1 MADSDFGV
9 DEVVQDFIVESQ
21 EHLSDIESELLQ
33 IEEGGEDIDSD
44 LVNRVFRAI
53 HSIKGAAGFL
63 GFHVINDLAHN
74 LENILGL
81 IRTEELTPNSS
92 IVDVMLKAADA
103 LKSLV
108 SDVENSNDENVSDHI
123 EALKGILQGETEEG
137 LEDKLEDLVDVE
149 VPGIDFSL
157 EFEVTKHQLE
167 QAESQG
173 NSLFLIKLDLFEDYQ
188 LQGKNLMDL
197 VKDLLEIGEIL
208 DSGADLSGIDPDK
221 GMDSQTMGFYA
232 IIATRKTREEIAEK
246 WDLPL
251 NRVLPVASSMAESMG
266 ISEGIEDFSEP
277 VNDAVQQSRV
287 DSLEESNPT
296 SSENTSVASQELS
309 VSQESDSPR
318 GSTNS
323 SEEAQAQR
331 KGPDVKPSEKP
342 NVVKPKGAAS
352 EKKPAGKKETKPRKP
367 KKAVDSNIRV
377 NVGLL
382 DLLMNLAGELVL
394 VRNQLTQSI
403 SNGQTEN
410 LGTIGGRLDQVTS
423 QLQDAIMKTRMQAIG
438 TVFNKFPRVVRDLS
452 QKLEKKCQL
461 EVQGKDVE
469 LDKTIIEAISDPL
482 THLVRNSVDHGVE
495 PPLVRMDKGKPEMGT
510 IQLKAFH
517 QSGKVMI
524 EIRDDGKGIDAEVL
538 KAKALEKGLF
548 DAAQIASMS
557 DRDAVNLIF
566 HPGFSTAEQVTD
578 VSGRGVGM
586 DVVRTNFD
594 KLGASIEIETIV
606 DKGTT
611 IQISLPLTLAIMAA
625 LVVECGDQAFSIP
638 QVNIRELVRIKASDI
653 EGRIDSVNGA
663 EVLKLRGHLL
673 PLIRLREAFAMGKND
688 PQKTSE
694 TRAINI
700 VVVES
705 GMTRYGLLVDNLVD
719 YEEIVVKPLGRHMKD
734 CVELAGA
741 TILGDGGISM
751 ILDVSGL
758 AQKQGLAVIDQEA
771 FHGSEEAGS
780 GALSDLETLILFE
793 NGEKESFAVPMTLV
807 SRIERISSEEID
819 IVGGK
824 ELYHYHGQALPLLSL
839 DRLISSNPRVTQDT
853 FYIGVFS
860 VGGVEL
866 GLIIPKLLDIRDFS
880 LTLDEGFREK
890 GVLGSFVHEGGT
902 VRVLDLFEIA
912 ELENPDWG
920 LKTEATSQDSASE
933 KHTLLL
939 VEDSDFF
946 RKRVAEFLEESG
958 YEVLTA
964 EDGAVGWELLQQRHS
979 EITVVITDIEMPVMD
994 GFELTSHIKSN
1005 DSYKDKPVIAL
1016 TSLASEENQAKGAAV
1031 GVDAYLIKLDKEQI
1045 LATIKQ
1051 FCEQGV
1057 GV

>member
-1 MADSDFGV
+1 MADSDFGE

-81 IRTEELTPNSS
+81 IRTEELIPNSS
-92 IVDVMLKAADA
+92 IVDVMLKAADV

-108 SDVENSNDENVSDHI
+108 SDVENSNEEDVTGHI
-123 EALKGILQGETEEG
+123 EALKGILQGEANEGVEESLEALAEVDIPG
-137 LEDKLEDLVDVE
+137 L
-149 VPGIDFSL
+149 DFPM

-173 NSLFLIKLDLFEDYQ
+173 NTLFLIKLDLFEDYQ

-197 VKDLLEIGEIL
+197 VKDLLEVGEIL
-208 DSGADLSGIDPDK
+208 DSGADLSGIDPDM
-221 GMDSQTMGFYA
+221 GANSQKMGFYA
-232 IIATRKTREEIAEK
+232 IIATQKSREEIAEN

-251 NRVLPVASSMAESMG
+251 DRVLPVKSEMAESMG
-266 ISEGIEDFSEP
+266 IRDGGEP
-277 VNDAVQQSRV
+277 
-287 DSLEESNPT
+287 SLEEVAESKTPGSVD
-296 SSENTSVASQELS
+296 SSGS
-309 VSQESDSPR
+309 SP
-318 GSTNS
+318 
-323 SEEAQAQR
+323 EEIS
-331 KGPDVKPSEKP
+331 PEEVKAPVVPPSE
-342 NVVKPKGAAS
+342 VVHPQEPPTKKKAS
-352 EKKPAGKKETKPRKP
+352 ETKAAAKAKAPKKP
-367 KKAVDSNIRV
+367 VDSNIRV

-423 QLQDAIMKTRMQAIG
+423 QLQEAIMKTRMQAIG

-452 QKLEKKCQL
+452 QKLGKKCQL

-482 THLVRNSVDHGVE
+482 THLVRNSVDHGIE
-495 PPLVRMDKGKPEMGT
+495 LPLARIDQGKPEMGT

-538 KAKALEKGLF
+538 KEKALEKGLF
-548 DAAQIASMS
+548 DASQIEAMS

-566 HPGFSTAEQVTD
+566 HPGFSTAEKVTD

-606 DKGTT
+606 GKGTT

-625 LVVECGDQAFSIP
+625 LVVECGEHAFSIP

-653 EGRIDSVNGA
+653 NGRIDSVNGA

-673 PLIRLREAFAMGKND
+673 PLIRLREALSI
-688 PQKTSE
+688 QSE
-694 TRAINI
+694 VSKEPKANQAINV

-705 GMTRYGLLVDNLVD
+705 GMTRYGLLVDDLVD

-771 FHGSEEAGS
+771 FHGSEDGGT

-793 NGEKESFAVPMTLV
+793 NQEKESFAIPMTLV
-807 SRIERISSEEID
+807 SRIERISKDEID
-819 IVGGK
+819 NVGGR
-824 ELYHYHGQALPLLSL
+824 ELYHYHGQALPLLTL
-839 DRLISSNPRVTQDT
+839 DRLISCNPRVSQDT
-853 FYIGVFS
+853 YYIGVFN

-866 GLIIPKLLDIRDFS
+866 GLVIPKLLDIRDFS
-880 LTLDEGFREK
+880 LVLDEGFREK

-912 ELENPDWG
+912 ELENPEWG
-920 LKTEATSQDSASE
+920 LDVASSTPGVESE

-946 RKRVAEFLEESG
+946 RKRVAEFLNESG

-964 EDGAVGWELLQQRHS
+964 EDGAVGWEIVQQRYDDIS
-979 EITVVITDIEMPVMD
+979 VVITDIEMPVMD
-994 GFELTSHIKSN
+994 GFELTSHIKGS
-1005 DSYKDKPVIAL
+1005 DTYKDKPVIAL

-1045 LATIKQ
+1045 LATIKK

>member
-1 MADSDFGV
+1 MTDSDFGV

-33 IEEGGEDIDSD
+33 IEEGGGDIDSE

-81 IRTEELTPNSS
+81 IRTEELIPDSG
-92 IVDVMLKAADA
+92 IVDVMLKAADT

-108 SDVENSNDENVSDHI
+108 SDVENSNDEDVSEHI
-123 EALKGILQGETEEG
+123 EALKGILAGEKAEEG
-137 LEDKLEDLVDVE
+137 LEDKLDEIADVE
-149 VPGIDFSL
+149 IPGVGFEM

-167 QAESQG
+167 QAEAQG
-173 NSLFLIKLDLFEDYQ
+173 NSLFLVKLDLFEDYQ

-197 VKDLLEIGEIL
+197 VKDLLEVGEIL
-208 DSGADLSGIDPDK
+208 DSGADLSGIDPEK
-221 GMDSQTMGFYA
+221 GVESQTMGFYA
-232 IIATRKTREEIAEK
+232 ILATKKTREEVMAY
-246 WDLPL
+246 WGLPTE
-251 NRVLPVASSMAESMG
+251 RVLPVHSSMADSMG
-266 ISEGIEDFSEP
+266 IPQGDSSSEP
-277 VNDAVQQSRV
+277 DQGTQDLERSSPQPETSTAQAKEPGASLEVQTPTPAKDQANLESKQAQPQV
-287 DSLEESNPT
+287 DSPA
-296 SSENTSVASQELS
+296 SSRKKKPVEK
-309 VSQESDSPR
+309 QES
-318 GSTNS
+318 
-323 SEEAQAQR
+323 
-331 KGPDVKPSEKP
+331 K
-342 NVVKPKGAAS
+342 
-352 EKKPAGKKETKPRKP
+352 EKKPKKTVE
-367 KKAVDSNIRV
+367 SNIRV

-382 DLLMNLAGELVL
+382 DHLMNLAGELVL

-403 SNGQTEN
+403 SNGQTDG
-410 LGTIGGRLDQVTS
+410 LGIIGGRLDQVTS

-452 QKLEKKCQL
+452 QKLGKKCQL
-461 EVQGKDVE
+461 EVEGKDVE

-482 THLVRNSVDHGVE
+482 THLIRNSVDHGIE
-495 PPLVRMDKGKPEMGT
+495 APLVRIDKGKQETGT
-510 IQLKAFH
+510 IQLKAYH

-538 KAKALEKGLF
+538 KRKALEKGLF
-548 DAAQIASMS
+548 DEAQIAAMS
-557 DRDAVNLIF
+557 ERDAVNLIF

-594 KLGASIEIETIV
+594 KLGATIEIETV
-606 DKGTT
+606 VGKGTT
-611 IQISLPLTLAIMAA
+611 ITISLPLTLAIMAA

-653 EGRIDSVNGA
+653 QARIDSVNGA

-673 PLIRLREAFAMGKND
+673 PLIRLRDAFSMPKD
-688 PQKTSE
+688 PSE
-694 TRAINI
+694 GSQERAINV

-741 TILGDGGISM
+741 TILGDGEISM
-751 ILDVSGL
+751 ILDISGL
-758 AQKQGLAVIDQEA
+758 AQKQGLAVTDQEA
-771 FHGSEEAGS
+771 FHGTEEGGAGS
-780 GALSDLETLILFE
+780 LTDMETLILFE
-793 NGEKESFAVPMTLV
+793 NGEKESFAIPMTLV

-819 IVGGK
+819 LIGGK

-839 DRLISSNPRVTQDT
+839 DRLISSNPRVVQDT
-853 FYIGVFS
+853 YYIGVFS

-866 GLIIPKLLDIRDFS
+866 GLIIPKLVDIRDFS
-880 LTLDEGFREK
+880 LVLDEGFREK

-902 VRVLDLFEIA
+902 VRVLDLFELA

-920 LKTEATSQDSASE
+920 LQTETPKVEDADS
-933 KHTLLL
+933 KRLLLL

-946 RKRVAEFLEESG
+946 RKRVAEFLEETG

-964 EDGAVGWELLQQRHS
+964 EDGSVGWEIVQQRHKD
-979 EITVVITDIEMPVMD
+979 IAVVITDIEMPVMD
-994 GFELTSHIKSN
+994 GFELTSHIKGSSEYQN
-1005 DSYKDKPVIAL
+1005 LPVIAL
-1016 TSLASEENQAKGAAV
+1016 TSLASEENQAKGVAV

-1051 FCEQGV
+1051 FCDQGV

>member
-1 MADSDFGV
+1 MAESDFGE

-81 IRTEELTPNSS
+81 IRTEELIPNSS
-92 IVDVMLKAADA
+92 IVDVMLKAADV

-108 SDVENSNDENVSDHI
+108 SDVGNSNEEDVSDHI
-123 EALKGILQGETEEG
+123 EALKGILQGEAQEGTEE
-137 LEDKLEDLVDVE
+137 KLEVLAEVE
-149 VPGIDFSL
+149 VPGLDFPM

-173 NSLFLIKLDLFEDYQ
+173 ASLFLIKLDLFEDYQ

-197 VKDLLEIGEIL
+197 VKDLLEVGEIL
-208 DSGADLSGIDPDK
+208 DSGADLSGIDPDM
-221 GMDSQTMGFYA
+221 GVGSQKMGFYA
-232 IIATRKTREEIAEK
+232 ILSTRKTREEVAEN

-251 NRVLPVASSMAESMG
+251 DRVLPVASEMAESMG
-266 ISEGIEDFSEP
+266 LKEGEVGVPPEP
-277 VNDAVQQSRV
+277 QPAPK
-287 DSLEESNPT
+287 PT
-296 SSENTSVASQELS
+296 SSVDSIESSPENPPQEESKPLEMPS
-309 VSQESDSPR
+309 PELVS
-318 GSTNS
+318 
-323 SEEAQAQR
+323 
-331 KGPDVKPSEKP
+331 
-342 NVVKPKGAAS
+342 PKAPPAKKKTPGRSGAA
-352 EKKPAGKKETKPRKP
+352 KGKTP

-423 QLQDAIMKTRMQAIG
+423 QLQEAIMKTRMQAIG

-452 QKLEKKCQL
+452 QKLGKKCQL

-482 THLVRNSVDHGVE
+482 THLVRNSVDHGIE
-495 PPLVRMDKGKPEMGT
+495 LPLARIDQGKQEMGT

-538 KAKALEKGLF
+538 KKKALEKNLF
-548 DAAQIASMS
+548 DAAQIEAMS

-606 DKGTT
+606 GKGTT

-625 LVVECGDQAFSIP
+625 LVVECGEHAFSIP

-673 PLIRLREAFAMGKND
+673 PLIRLRDALSIQTKGSD
-688 PQKTSE
+688 DLGGPQ
-694 TRAINI
+694 AINV

-758 AQKQGLAVIDQEA
+758 AQKQGLTVIDQEA
-771 FHGSEEAGS
+771 FHGSEDGGS
-780 GALSDLETLILFE
+780 GALSDCETLILFE
-793 NGEKESFAVPMTLV
+793 NQEKESFAIPMTLV
-807 SRIERISSEEID
+807 SRIERISNEEID
-819 IVGGK
+819 MVGGR

-839 DRLISSNPRVTQDT
+839 DRLISSNPRVSQDT
-853 FYIGVFS
+853 YYIGVFN

-866 GLIIPKLLDIRDFS
+866 GLVIPKLLDIRDFS
-880 LTLDEGFREK
+880 LVLDEGFREK

-920 LKTEATSQDSASE
+920 LDTAPISERAESE

-958 YEVLTA
+958 YAVITA
-964 EDGAVGWELLQQRHS
+964 EDGAVGWEIVQNRYS
-979 EITVVITDIEMPVMD
+979 EISVVITDIEMPVMD
-994 GFELTSHIKSN
+994 GFELTSHIKGSEA
-1005 DSYKDKPVIAL
+1005 YKDKPVIAL
-1016 TSLASEENQAKGAAV
+1016 TSLASEENQAKGVSV

-1045 LATIKQ
+1045 LATIKK

>member
-1 MADSDFGV
+1 MVDSGFGE

-33 IEEGGEDIDSD
+33 IEEGGENIDSD

-81 IRTEELTPNSS
+81 IRTEELIPNSY
-92 IVDVMLKAADA
+92 IVDVMLKAADT

-108 SDVENSNDENVSDHI
+108 SDVEGSNDEDISEHI
-123 EALKGILQGETEEG
+123 EALKKILEGETQEG
-137 LEDKLEDLVDVE
+137 SAENLETLVDVE
-149 VPGIDFSL
+149 IPDLDFPM

-167 QAESQG
+167 QAEAMG
-173 NSLFLIKLDLFEDYQ
+173 NSLFLVKLDLFEDYQ

-197 VKDLLEIGEIL
+197 VKDLLEVGEIL
-208 DSGADLSGIDPDK
+208 DSGADLSSVELETGIESPK
-221 GMDSQTMGFYA
+221 MGFFA
-232 IIATRKTREEIAEK
+232 ILSTQKGREEIAEN
-246 WDLPL
+246 WGLPL
-251 NRVLPVASSMAESMG
+251 DRVLPVPSSMA
-266 ISEGIEDFSEP
+266 
-277 VNDAVQQSRV
+277 
-287 DSLEESNPT
+287 DSLGIGEGSKL
-296 SSENTSVASQELS
+296 SQEPK
-309 VSQESDSPR
+309 DM
-318 GSTNS
+318 
-323 SEEAQAQR
+323 A
-331 KGPDVKPSEKP
+331 PDVHSEKP
-342 NVVKPKGAAS
+342 ENVNSLGHAVKPEETGETPGCESPASAGQGMTQVTSEIAEKPPTEKPPTKTKEPQLTQPKNPTESKKGT
-352 EKKPAGKKETKPRKP
+352 GKNQRKTSQP
-367 KKAVDSNIRV
+367 KKTVESNIRV

-403 SNGQTEN
+403 SNNQLDA
-410 LGTIGGRLDQVTS
+410 LGAIGGRLDQVTS

-452 QKLEKKCQL
+452 QKLGKKCQL

-482 THLVRNSVDHGVE
+482 THLVRNSVDHGIE
-495 PPLVRMDKGKPEMGT
+495 APLARIDKGKPEVGT

-538 KAKALEKGLF
+538 KEKALEKGLF
-548 DAAQIASMS
+548 DPVQIAAMS

-566 HPGFSTAEQVTD
+566 HPGFSTAENVTD

-594 KLGASIEIETIV
+594 KLGASIEIETV
-606 DKGTT
+606 VGGGTT

-625 LVVECGDQAFSIP
+625 LVVECAGQAFSIP

-653 EGRIDSVNGA
+653 DGRIDSVNGA
-663 EVLKLRGHLL
+663 EVLKMRGQLL
-673 PLIRLREAFAMGKND
+673 PLIRLKDALHMESQD
-688 PQKTSE
+688 LDDSSDQ
-694 TRAINI
+694 AINI

-734 CVELAGA
+734 RIELAGA
-741 TILGDGGISM
+741 TILGDGEISM

-771 FHGSEEAGS
+771 FHGSEEG
-780 GALSDLETLILFE
+780 GPETNSDQETLILFE
-793 NGEKESFAVPMTLV
+793 NEDKETFAVPMTLV
-807 SRIERISSEEID
+807 SRIERIPSEEID
-819 IVGGK
+819 MVGGK

-839 DRLISSNPRVTQDT
+839 DRLISSNPRVSQDT
-853 FYIGVFS
+853 YYIGVFS

-880 LTLDEGFREK
+880 LVLDEGFREK

-902 VRVLDLFEIA
+902 VRILDLFEIA

-920 LKTEATSQDSASE
+920 LKAEATSQGVDMD
-933 KHTLLL
+933 KQILLL

-964 EDGAVGWELLQQRHS
+964 EDGAVGWELFQQRHN
-979 EITVVITDIEMPVMD
+979 EISVVITDIEMPVMD
-994 GFELTSHIKSN
+994 GFELTSHIKGN
-1005 DSYKDKPVIAL
+1005 ETYKDKPVIAL
-1016 TSLASEENQAKGAAV
+1016 TSLASEENQAKGVAV

-1045 LATIKQ
+1045 LATIKK
-1051 FCEQGV
+1051 FCYQTV